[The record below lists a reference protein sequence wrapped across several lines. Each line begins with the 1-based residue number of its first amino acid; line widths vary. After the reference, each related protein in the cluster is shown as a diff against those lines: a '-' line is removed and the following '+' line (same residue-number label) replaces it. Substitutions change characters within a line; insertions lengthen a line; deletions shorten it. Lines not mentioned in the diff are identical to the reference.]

1 MVVLGS
7 FLLSK
12 LCLRLTI
19 LVEHEHVGYEV
30 AVSHKYYMPVQF
42 IDWGSLQMEFKL
54 KTSHV
59 GGSQLV
65 PKFRSMLGFVT
76 ETNIVYSMYL
86 YQS

>member
-30 AVSHKYYMPVQF
+30 AVSDIYRMPVQC
-42 IDWGSLQMEFKL
+42 IDWGSLQMDL
-54 KTSHV
+54 
-59 GGSQLV
+59 
-65 PKFRSMLGFVT
+65 
-76 ETNIVYSMYL
+76 N
-86 YQS
+86 